1 MQEKRKKSFF
11 FFPSDIF
18 RSTVR
23 TQPFAAKRLAAVAT
37 DVASTVVAEV
47 APEGK
52 DDIGEEQRIAHIVE
66 VEDAERHIVNGAD
79 CCKPEQL
86 ENRLASL

>member
-18 RSTVR
+18 CSAIRA
-23 TQPFAAKRLAAVAT
+23 QPFAAKWLAAVAT
-37 DVASTVVAEV
+37 DVACTVVAEV

-52 DDIGEEQRIAHIVE
+52 DDIGKEQRIAHIVE
-66 VEDAERHIVNGAD
+66 GEHAKHYIVNGAYCSKAEKIKD
-79 CCKPEQL
+79 
-86 ENRLASL
+86 RLTSL